1 MSSIDIDV
9 SQNEAIDIKLTS
21 DSGGTTNYNR
31 LHNKPKIN
39 GHELI
44 GELTTEDLDIHDGE
58 QGPKGDKGD
67 TGEQGPKGD
76 KGDTGEQG
84 PKGDKG
90 DTGEQGPKGDK
101 GDTGEQGPKGDT
113 GETGPQGP
121 QGVKGDTG
129 STGPEGPQ
137 GPKGDPGSDWIP
149 SEQELDYIADKI
161 ADRVIA
167 NIPSGGGVKTQKVNF
182 YDFKGNLAHSYTAA
196 EAAELTEMPEAPT
209 IEVFTF
215 QKWNRSLASI
225 KTWLTKHENDNCELS
240 VRGLYVTS
248 DGHTRIYMHLREARL
263 ANLEMPF
270 CIHQM
275 AGTVVIDWG
284 DGSTP
289 ETITAADIYSHTWQV
304 NQYPADV
311 VIDIEYVPSGSTKL
325 VLGRAVGNTSYG
337 LFNNE
342 TYYASCVEKVEYGNN
357 NDFSTYSGTFKNCKH
372 LKTINIPFGFSTIGA
387 SAFQNCTN
395 LALTVLPDGVTS
407 IGAYAFQNCTNL
419 ALTVLPDGITSIG
432 AYAFQNCTN
441 LALTVLPDGVTSIG
455 NSAFSGCTNLALTV
469 LPDGVTSIGT
479 SAFNGCTNLALTV
492 LPDGI
497 TSIGNSAFSS
507 CTNLALTVLPDG
519 VTSIDD
525 KAFNGCTNLA
535 LTVLPDG
542 ITSIGNSA
550 FQNCTNLALTVLPD
564 GITSIG
570 SSAFSGCTSLYVIDL
585 TAFTN
590 PLNIP
595 TLQSSNAF
603 LGIPALAEFWFS
615 SQEMYDVFT
624 TATNWSTH
632 ASKFVNKGV

>member
-21 DSGGTTNYNR
+21 GSGGTTNYNR
-31 LHNKPKIN
+31 LRNKPKIN

-101 GDTGEQGPKGDT
+101 GDTGEQGPKGDKGDT

-137 GPKGDPGSDWIP
+137 GPKGDPGSYWIP
-149 SEQELDYIADKI
+149 SEQELDDI
-161 ADRVIA
+161 ADRIADRLIA
-167 NIPSGGGVKTQKVNF
+167 NLPTGGGVEAQKVNF

-196 EAAELTEMPEAPT
+196 EAEALTELPEAPT
-209 IEVFTF
+209 IEGFTF
-215 QKWNRSLASI
+215 QKWNWSLASI
-225 KTWLTKHENDNCELS
+225 KTWLTKHENDDCNLN
-240 VRGLYVTS
+240 VGGLYVTT
-248 DGHTRIYMHLREARL
+248 DGHTRIYMHLREAKL
-263 ANLEMPF
+263 ASLEMPF
-270 CIHQM
+270 CIQQM
-275 AGTVVIDWG
+275 AGTVIIDWG

-289 ETITAADIYSHTWQV
+289 ETITVAGVYSHTWQV

-325 VLGRAVGNTSYG
+325 VLGRAVGNTLYG

-342 TYYASCVEKVEYGNN
+342 TYYASCVETVELGNSI
-357 NDFSTYSGTFKNCKH
+357 DFSATFKNCTH
-372 LKTINIPFGFSTIGA
+372 LREIN
-387 SAFQNCTN
+387 
-395 LALTVLPDGVTS
+395 
-407 IGAYAFQNCTNL
+407 
-419 ALTVLPDGITSIG
+419 LPDGITSIG
-432 AYAFQNCTN
+432 NNAFQ
-441 LALTVLPDGVTSIG
+441 
-455 NSAFSGCTNLALTV
+455 GCTNLALTV
-469 LPDGVTSIGT
+469 LPNGITSIGGF
-479 SAFNGCTNLALTV
+479 AFQGCTNLTLTV

-497 TSIGNSAFSS
+497 TSIGNYAFSS
-507 CTNLALTVLPDG
+507 CTNLALTVLPNGITNIGSSAFRDCTNLALTALPDG
-519 VTSIDD
+519 ITSIGNN
-525 KAFNGCTNLA
+525 AFQGCTNLA
-535 LTVLPDG
+535 LTALPDG

-550 FQNCTNLALTVLPD
+550 FQGCTNLALTALPD
-564 GITSIG
+564 GITNIG
-570 SSAFSGCTSLYVIDL
+570 SSAFQNCTSLYIIDL

-590 PLNIP
+590 PQSIP
-595 TLQSSNAF
+595 TLANANAF
-603 LGIPALAEFWFS
+603 QGIPAAAQFQVS
-615 SQEMYDVFT
+615 SQGMYDAFT
-624 TATNWSTH
+624 AATNWSTY
-632 ASKFVNKGV
+632 ANRFQIKGA